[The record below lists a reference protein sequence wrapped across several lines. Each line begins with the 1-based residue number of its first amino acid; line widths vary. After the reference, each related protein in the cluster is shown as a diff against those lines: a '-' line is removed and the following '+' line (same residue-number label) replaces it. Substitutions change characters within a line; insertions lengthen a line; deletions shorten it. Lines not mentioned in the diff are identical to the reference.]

1 VTTMVT
7 AAVILT
13 ASSRLPMRKETAA
26 DPRSSRMRVSL
37 NCLRKRNHSGSLS
50 SWVSSLWPW
59 SWMRAVAS
67 EGDRPWERDVAS
79 FWAVWDEERM
89 Q

>member
-1 VTTMVT
+1 
-7 AAVILT
+7 
-13 ASSRLPMRKETAA
+13 
-26 DPRSSRMRVSL
+26 
-37 NCLRKRNHSGSLS
+37 
-50 SWVSSLWPW
+50 
-59 SWMRAVAS
+59 MRAAAS